1 VCRNRRPLR
10 CRSELKGAR
19 CSPPQT
25 PSCTRRSLPLYSR
38 PGTQKGKIPT
48 AKSAKKKAQRKA
60 DLEIAARRAKA
71 YADMEPHLC
80 DVVSMGTIAMDQ
92 FDKDG
97 GLFIFA
103 VGKLEEMLNEFRQR
117 YYAVEFPP
125 A

>member
-1 VCRNRRPLR
+1 M
-10 CRSELKGAR
+10 
-19 CSPPQT
+19 
-25 PSCTRRSLPLYSR
+25 
-38 PGTQKGKIPT
+38 
-48 AKSAKKKAQRKA
+48 AKAAKKR
-60 DLEIAARRAKA
+60 AARKLTPKAISAIEAKRAVA

-80 DVVSMGTIAMDQ
+80 DLVSMGEIAMDQ
-92 FDKDG
+92 FDKDK

>member
-1 VCRNRRPLR
+1 M
-10 CRSELKGAR
+10 
-19 CSPPQT
+19 
-25 PSCTRRSLPLYSR
+25 
-38 PGTQKGKIPT
+38 
-48 AKSAKKKAQRKA
+48 SAAATKKKAAGKRTTKA
-60 DLEIAARRAKA
+60 ADVEIAARRAKA

-80 DVVSMGTIAMDQ
+80 DLVSMGTIAMDQ
-92 FDKDG
+92 FDKDD